1 VNISKNPLMQV
12 YLGIWDCLEASSHF
26 TSLVPAMNR
35 IDYTSDV
42 RMPDK
47 PGMRT
52 ADQPQVR
59 IIQLGIGPQIFRTSN
74 ASSIEVHWSI
84 EIKVGDQ
91 RLEKLTELEWA
102 IYAAMSHWQTYLR
115 DAITWDGEKVCK
127 KLYPMKVE
135 TQLGQQKK
143 PPEAMGWISVWQ
155 ATTDLFISTSKVK
168 AYGT

>member
-1 VNISKNPLMQV
+1 MNNAKDPIFQT
-12 YLGIWDCLEASSHF
+12 YLGIKDCLFASSHF
-26 TSLVPAMNR
+26 TSLVPTTNF

-59 IIQLGIGPQIFRTSN
+59 VTQLGIGPQIFRTSN
-74 ASSIEVHWSI
+74 SSSIEVHWSI

-102 IYAAMSHWQTYLR
+102 IYCAMSHWQTYLR
-115 DAITWDGEKVCK
+115 DAISWDGENVCK
-127 KLYPMKVE
+127 RLHPMKVE
-135 TQLGQQKK
+135 TQFGQQKK